1 MKKQLVY
8 TESEHDTFHNFIM
21 FLNKLGEELDN
32 ANELTREREEI
43 LDNAQNIIV
52 NIMDLFPVEDN

>member
-32 ANELTREREEI
+32 ANELTHDREEM
-43 LDNAQNIIV
+43 LDKTKNMAFAL
-52 NIMDLFPVEDN
+52 MDLFPVEDN

>member
-8 TESEHDTFHNFIM
+8 TESEHDTFYDFIA

-32 ANELTREREEI
+32 ANELTREREEM